1 MAKTKRTPEFQ
12 YGVELTKPWSNEM
25 YSHNDQV
32 RNEAQKVLNEMIDNG
47 PVFVNGTDIRTED
60 TLTKETVAD
69 LKYWQLN
76 KLQKEL
82 NLPLTV
88 GFVGY
93 N

>member
-1 MAKTKRTPEFQ
+1 MATTKRTPEFQ

-32 RNEAQKVLNEMIDNG
+32 RNEAQTILNELIDKG
-47 PVFVNGTDIRTED
+47 PVFVNGTAIRTED

-69 LKYWQLN
+69 LKYWQLD
-76 KLQKEL
+76 KLHQEL
-82 NLPLTV
+82 DLPLTA

>member
-1 MAKTKRTPEFQ
+1 MAKTKKAPEFQ
-12 YGVELTKPWSNEM
+12 FGIELTRPWSPEM

-32 RNEAQKVLNEMIDNG
+32 REEAQTILNEMIDNG
-47 PVFVNGTDIRTED
+47 TVTVNGTDIRTED
-60 TLTKETVAD
+60 TLTKQTVAD
-69 LKYWQLN
+69 LKYWQLD
-76 KLQKEL
+76 KLHKEL

>member
-1 MAKTKRTPEFQ
+1 MATTKKTPEFQ
-12 YGVELTKPWSNEM
+12 YGIELTRPWSNEM

-32 RNEAQKVLNEMIDNG
+32 KNEAQTILNEMIDNG
-47 PVFVNGTDIRTED
+47 PVFVNGTAIRSED

-69 LKYWQLN
+69 LRYWQLD
-76 KLQKEL
+76 KLHQEL